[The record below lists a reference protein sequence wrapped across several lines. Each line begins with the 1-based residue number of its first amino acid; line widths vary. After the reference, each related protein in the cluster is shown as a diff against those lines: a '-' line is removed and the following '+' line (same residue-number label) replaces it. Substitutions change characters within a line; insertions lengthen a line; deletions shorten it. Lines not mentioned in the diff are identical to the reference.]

1 MHAYLETIGVIN
13 VGHQLAPP
21 PARPYNPPSA
31 TKPAK
36 PAKPARDALGPKGK
50 IAKEKVKESKE
61 KEKQRTAPEAGPQD
75 KEKVALQASRDKE
88 EHDQEEALRRRF
100 SNVLPVT
107 S

>member
-1 MHAYLETIGVIN
+1 VHAYLETIGVIN

-21 PARPYNPPSA
+21 PARPYNPQ
-31 TKPAK
+31 
-36 PAKPARDALGPKGK
+36 
-50 IAKEKVKESKE
+50 
-61 KEKQRTAPEAGPQD
+61 EKQRTAPEAGPQD